1 MGVTAMMGVI
11 QRGRVAVFLA
21 LACAAC
27 LPACG
32 RQKGGDIKRTAE
44 RFLTYLV
51 SEDYTAAASLLE
63 PGYAQQQNPDRLKRN
78 WDTITRLTGQF
89 KRERGVRTET
99 TPKGRVVAI
108 TCEFEKR
115 TMDLWLLFDHQ
126 GRIIGVRLVSP
137 NAPSSGQEKRAPR
150 APQAPSKP
158 ARGRAAA

>member
-1 MGVTAMMGVI
+1 MTGLIGRA
-11 QRGRVAVFLA
+11 RVAVFLA

-32 RQKGGDIKRTAE
+32 RQKGGNIKPTAE

-51 SEDYTAAASLLE
+51 SEDFTAAAALLE
-63 PGYAQQQNPDRLKRN
+63 PGYAQQQNPDSLKRS

-99 TPKGRVVAI
+99 TSKGRVVAI
-108 TCEFEKR
+108 TCEFERR
-115 TMDLWLLFDHQ
+115 TMDLWLLFDQQ
-126 GRIIGVRLVSP
+126 GRIIGMRLVSP
-137 NAPSSGQEKRAPR
+137 GRSPSSDQEKGAPR
-150 APQAPSKP
+150 APKAPSRS